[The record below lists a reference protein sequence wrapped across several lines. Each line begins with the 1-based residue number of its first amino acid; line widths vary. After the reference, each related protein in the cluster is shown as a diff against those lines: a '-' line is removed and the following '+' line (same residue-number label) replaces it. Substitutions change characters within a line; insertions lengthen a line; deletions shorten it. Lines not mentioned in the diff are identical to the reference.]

1 MKQDVKCNKKDE
13 KESGPWIRTTNSAWP
28 FRLPATT
35 LGYAAAPENY
45 AMAFS
50 PPSSKGSGEIFRRF
64 PIDTLAADVFL
75 S

>member
-1 MKQDVKCNKKDE
+1 MKQDVKCNKGRERIGALDSNNKLCMAFSSTCNDT
-13 KESGPWIRTTNSAWP
+13 GLRC
-28 FRLPATT
+28 RQ
-35 LGYAAAPENY
+35 ENY